1 MPWFHERS
9 SNKFSYLT
17 WWWEV
22 TDASELSQPFT
33 KISLLHFTRSKG
45 SGNETLRELWQKER
59 WMTRKWKGLV
69 ACSSSLC
76 TDSGGAVWE
85 GTLIVLASSLPGR
98 GMNSPMQH
106 LTQETARARG
116 TGCQTGAEYVTLPF
130 QHIPTAPPPCCPG
143 NSFLPS
149 SAFVLTRKFCGLH
162 VLSIWWSSCKLYH
175 HHTYFTGNINDTLF
189 SCVLSQ
195 DNNCS
200 V

>member
-106 LTQETARARG
+106 LTQETQLEPVGQVVKQEQSMSHCHFSMYLLLLLLAVLG
-116 TGCQTGAEYVTLPF
+116 IHSFPLLHLYLQE
-130 QHIPTAPPPCCPG
+130 
-143 NSFLPS
+143 NS
-149 SAFVLTRKFCGLH
+149 VVCM
-162 VLSIWWSSCKLYH
+162 Y
-175 HHTYFTGNINDTLF
+175 
-189 SCVLSQ
+189 
-195 DNNCS
+195 
-200 V
+200 